1 MSLTEVER
9 FRDRDCCPSISVLAV
24 RIEEAGV
31 ERAVVDVDVDVDA
44 GFIPIA
50 PAGR

>member
-1 MSLTEVER
+1 MSLTDVER
-9 FRDRDCCPSISVLAV
+9 LRDRDCCPSISVLAV

-31 ERAVVDVDVDVDA
+31 ERAVVEVEA